1 MQNAKNSR
9 MDSPRPDFLRFAFV
23 ILHFAFPLTLEAMKY
38 GFVLPLGDART
49 AANLAREAEQC
60 GWDGFFVWEPVW
72 GIDAWVSLT
81 AAAMQTSRI
90 KLGTMLS
97 PFSRMRPW
105 DVAGK
110 AATLHNLSEGR
121 LILSTGL
128 GAPETGWQAF
138 GEITDRKTRAELLDE
153 SLEIMRG
160 LWRGQP
166 YAFAGKH
173 YTIRPCDFL
182 PPPAPLGGKVPI
194 WCVGAWPHKKSMR
207 RAVLCDGLLPS
218 VIADKGPAQAS
229 PADVREI
236 KKFVDESVG
245 GREFDIVVEGVT
257 GQDPSADADK
267 VREWR
272 EAGATWF
279 IEAMWNAMGE
289 NDKALARIRQGPP
302 IA

>member
-1 MQNAKNSR
+1 MR
-9 MDSPRPDFLRFAFV
+9 
-23 ILHFAFPLTLEAMKY
+23 Y

-49 AANLAREAEQC
+49 AADFAREAERC

-97 PFSRMRPW
+97 PFARMRPW

-110 AATLHNLSEGR
+110 AATLHNLSGGR

-128 GAPETGWQAF
+128 GAPDTGWQAF
-138 GEITDRKTRAELLDE
+138 GERTDRKTRAELLDE
-153 SLEIMRG
+153 SLAIMRG

-166 YAFAGKH
+166 FEFSGKH
-173 YTIRPCDFL
+173 YTIRPCDFF
-182 PPPAPLGGKVPI
+182 PPPAPLGGSVPI
-194 WCVGAWPHKKSMR
+194 WCVGAWHHPKSMR
-207 RAVLCDGLLPS
+207 RALSCDGILPG
-218 VIADKGPAQAS
+218 VIREGGAAQAS

-236 KKFVDESVG
+236 KNFVDVNRGAG
-245 GREFDIVVEGVT
+245 GFDIIVEGVT
-257 GQDPSADADK
+257 GQDPSADAEK
-267 VREWR
+267 LREWQN
-272 EAGATWF
+272 AGATWF

-289 NDKALARIRQGPP
+289 NDKVLERIRKGPP
-302 IA
+302 G